1 MKTVVP
7 GDRGLAV
14 SDVQKKLLDRGFS
27 PPGFETE
34 MRDSYFGAI
43 TSQAVRLFQEERGLR
58 VEGSVDET
66 TWQELVEASFSL
78 GDRFLYLRVP
88 PFRGDDVREV
98 QRYLNRLGFNA
109 GREDGIFGQDTD
121 RALRAFQHNMAL
133 PVDGI
138 AGSSTISCLQRLRH
152 ALKDTSVAEVHE
164 ALQDLATRGLE
175 GKSVV
180 LDAAEGDAGAEN
192 VLRQVS
198 GELLARDSVHGIRTG
213 RELLL
218 ILGLLAAIVA
228 HFVEVHFGI
237 AIVSTLTHFWIL
249 AESQRARLA
258 NDRGADLILG
268 LRMTDEPGFR
278 VFFFGSKDYSSPRG
292 RRLAELIHA
301 EIELRAGTEVPSP
314 ETRSYPLLRE
324 TRMPCVIVE
333 TGGETDISH
342 DLFIALARSV
352 ITYFTPAE

>member
-1 MKTVVP
+1 MKTIRT

-14 SDVQKKLLDRGFS
+14 SDVQKKLFDQGYVS
-27 PPGFETE
+27 AGFEAE
-34 MRDSYFGAI
+34 MKEAFFGES
-43 TSQAVRLFQEERGLR
+43 TTRAVCAFQQERGLR
-58 VEGSVDET
+58 AGGEVDET
-66 TWQELVEASFSL
+66 TWQELVEASFRL

-180 LDAAEGDAGAEN
+180 LDAAEGDASAEEM
-192 VLRQVS
+192 LRLVS
-198 GELLARDSVHGIRTG
+198 GELLASGLSALITGGISG
-213 RELLL
+213 SLP
-218 ILGLLAAIVA
+218 
-228 HFVEVHFGI
+228 
-237 AIVSTLTHFWIL
+237 
-249 AESQRARLA
+249 ESRRARLA
-258 NDRGADLILG
+258 NDLGADLVLG
-268 LRMTDEPGFR
+268 LRAASEPGLR
-278 VFFFGSKDYSSPRG
+278 VFFFGSKGYSSPRG
-292 RRLAELIHA
+292 RRLAELVRG
-301 EIELRAGTEVPSP
+301 EIESLAGKGMPSP
-314 ETRSYPLLRE
+314 ETRSHPLLRE

-333 TGGETDISH
+333 SPPEMDPLNILVPALTRSIIAYFAPGE
-342 DLFIALARSV
+342 
-352 ITYFTPAE
+352 